1 MGKIKV
7 ALAGVGNCASA
18 LIQGIQYYRKNPAAE
33 DGLTTGLMH
42 PSFGPYK
49 VEDITFVAAFEVNK
63 KKIGGDL
70 SKVIFTEPNC
80 APKISDVPDMDVT
93 VKPGPILD
101 GVAPHMKEAF
111 HVYGK
116 SRTKPVDVEA
126 ELKDYWTRGLLLLER
141 TCRLSRTLSP

>member
-18 LIQGIQYYRKNPAAE
+18 LIQGIQYYRKNPPTE
-33 DGLTTGLMH
+33 NGLTTGLMH

-49 VEDITFVAAFEVNK
+49 VEDITFVTAFEVNK

-70 SKVIFTEPNC
+70 SKAIFTEPNS

-93 VKPGPILD
+93 VKPGTILD
-101 GVAPHMKEAF
+101 CVAPHMNES
-111 HVYGK
+111 VYVF
-116 SRTKPVDVEA
+116 SI
-126 ELKDYWTRGLLLLER
+126 Y
-141 TCRLSRTLSP
+141 